1 MTLLYLKET
10 PSEYEPPGFKACDFE
25 KYNYVKGCET
35 LKAGVVSSH
44 WHSVKMEFH
53 VPQAN
58 IKYMEQYDETFNDTA
73 NESKNN
79 IDSSQSFKPIT
90 QSRKFRL
97 KDIEE
102 EEIVNI
108 DEIDNMH
115 PIKQNEKLESKPQM
129 AVYKS
134 GKSSGSK
141 TNEKIHA
148 IKMTEEEN
156 KKQSVLEVKNKKTKV
171 IKPKKEDYENSKLI
185 LQMKELSVAQSPSL
199 ISSSNNRLTQQS
211 LPQLDEIG

>member
-1 MTLLYLKET
+1 
-10 PSEYEPPGFKACDFE
+10 
-25 KYNYVKGCET
+25 

-102 EEIVNI
+102 EEEVVNLDEVDNI
-108 DEIDNMH
+108 D
-115 PIKQNEKLESKPQM
+115 PIKQNEKLESKPQT

-141 TNEKIHA
+141 TNEKIHV
-148 IKMTEEEN
+148 IEMSEEEN
-156 KKQSVLEVKNKKTKV
+156 KKQSVLEVQKKKNKVTKAT
-171 IKPKKEDYENSKLI
+171 KKEDIENSKLI

-199 ISSSNNRLTQQS
+199 ISSSNSRLTQHS
-211 LPQLDEIG
+211 LPQTDEIG